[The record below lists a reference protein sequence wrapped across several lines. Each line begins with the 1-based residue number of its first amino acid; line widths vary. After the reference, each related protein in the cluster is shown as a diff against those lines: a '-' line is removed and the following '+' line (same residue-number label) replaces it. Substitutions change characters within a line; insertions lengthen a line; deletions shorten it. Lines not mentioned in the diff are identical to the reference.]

1 MQPRKSDQTF
11 HAHSSFMKRQEKDTM
26 VLFAFHSSSGCT
38 ERSVRARSILV
49 GLALTGLV
57 LLHGCAEK
65 SVQAPA
71 TPAEPPAVIF
81 DGAQI
86 WDGTG
91 TPAVQD
97 AVLVIKGDHI
107 EAVGPRG
114 TVTVPQDARTIDAKG
129 KTLIPGLINMHGHVG
144 MTKGLKQSKENYSK
158 ENILAQLKQYARY
171 GVTTVMSL
179 GTDFEAMFDVRGA
192 AKADESP
199 RATVF
204 TAGRGFT
211 GKQGYPAVLPGNVG
225 IPVEVDTVD
234 EVKAHIQELARQ
246 KVDMVKIWVDDHWGH
261 YKKIRPELYKAII
274 DEAHRQN
281 LRVMA
286 HLFYLVDAKGLV
298 DAGLDGMAHSVR
310 DREVDAAL
318 IKMLKEKRTFAVPT
332 LTREEST
339 FVYAEP
345 PAFLDDPFFS
355 RWADPEVITTLK
367 DPAWGKK
374 VKADPDFSKY
384 PGQLRIGQKNLKKL
398 FDAGV
403 KIAFGTDTGP
413 PARFQGYFEHRELE
427 LMVQAGLTPA
437 QALQTATLN
446 AAECLKIEQDYGSL
460 EAGKRADL
468 VLLDAD
474 PLEDILNTRKINQVW
489 IGGRAVD

>member
-1 MQPRKSDQTF
+1 MDVCIPSRLPRSLAVLRGFAASALLFLSLQ
-11 HAHSSFMKRQEKDTM
+11 SCVEKT
-26 VLFAFHSSSGCT
+26 
-38 ERSVRARSILV
+38 
-49 GLALTGLV
+49 
-57 LLHGCAEK
+57 
-65 SVQAPA
+65 VQAPA
-71 TPAEPPAVIF
+71 TAPEAPVIVL

-91 TPAVQD
+91 APPVQD
-97 AVLVIKGDHI
+97 AVVVIQGDRI

-114 TVTVPQDARTIDAKG
+114 AVTVPANARKIDAKG
-129 KTLIPGLINMHGHVG
+129 KTVIPGLINMHGHVG
-144 MTKGLKQSKENYSK
+144 MTKGLKQGKENYSK

-179 GTDFEAMFDVRGA
+179 GTDFEAMFELRGPA
-192 AKADESP
+192 TADESP
-199 RATVF
+199 RAAVF

-211 GKQGYPAVLPGNVG
+211 GKHGYPAVLPGNAG
-225 IPVEVDTVD
+225 LPVEVDTVD

-261 YKKIRPELYKAII
+261 YVKIRPELYKAII
-274 DEAHRQN
+274 EEAHKNN

-286 HLFYLVDAKGLV
+286 HLFYLGDAKSLI

-310 DREVDAAL
+310 DREVDDAL
-318 IKMLKEKRTFAVPT
+318 IKTLKAKNSFAVAT

-339 FVYAEP
+339 FIYAEP
-345 PAFLDDPFFS
+345 PAFLDDPFFT
-355 RWADPEVITTLK
+355 RYADPEVIKALK

-384 PGQLRIGQKNLKKL
+384 AGQLKMGQKNLKKL

-403 KIAFGTDTGP
+403 KVAFGTDTGP
-413 PARFQGYFEHRELE
+413 PARFQGFFEHRELE

-446 AAECLKIEQDYGSL
+446 AAECLHAEKDFGTL
-460 EAGKRADL
+460 EKGKRADL
-468 VLLDAD
+468 IVLDAD
-474 PLEDILNTRKINQVW
+474 PLENILNTRKISQVW
-489 IGGRAVD
+489 VGGREVN